1 MARKRLAY
9 IAIALLLAVAGAAG
23 SIYWAAVQV
32 PDFYQQALTEQPDPL
47 VRRAEAKIFVQRTL
61 RLVDDI
67 KHSDS
72 WSEEFEQQQ
81 INSWLAEE
89 LHRKYAD
96 AVPKGVSE
104 PRVNL
109 IDGVIEI
116 GFHYKNKDWNGIV
129 SLRLKPWVPE
139 ENQLALEIESIKAGL
154 VPIPLDDVI
163 KELSAKFKADSWK
176 LEWSQS
182 NGNDVLIV
190 HFESEKENEPVLT
203 GLQVDEGVVRVT
215 GERRGAKQ
223 SMVFEMPR
231 LANQS
236 RR

>member
-1 MARKRLAY
+1 MARKRLAF
-9 IAIALLLAVAGAAG
+9 IAIALLATVAGTVG
-23 SIYWAAVQV
+23 TILWAVVQV
-32 PDFYQQALTEQPDPL
+32 PDFYQQALTEQSDPV
-47 VRRAEAKIFVQRTL
+47 VRKREAKKFVQRTL
-61 RLVDDI
+61 QLVDGI
-67 KHSDS
+67 KHSDT
-72 WSEEFEQQQ
+72 WAEEFEQQQ

-109 IDGVIEI
+109 VEDSIEI
-116 GFHYKNKDWNGIV
+116 GFHYRHKDWNGIV

-154 VPIPLDDVI
+154 VPIHLDDVI
-163 KELSAKFKADSWK
+163 KELSAKLKADSWK

-190 HFESEKENEPVLT
+190 HFESEKEDEPVLT
-203 GLQVDEGVVRVT
+203 GVQVDKGVVRVR
-215 GERRGAKQ
+215 GERRGADK

>member
-9 IAIALLLAVAGAAG
+9 IAIALLLTVAGGAG

-32 PDFYQQALTEQPDPL
+32 PDFYQQALTEQPDPV
-47 VRRAEAKIFVQRTL
+47 VRKAEAKRFVQRTL

-109 IDGVIEI
+109 VDGVIEI
-116 GFHYKNKDWNGIV
+116 GFHYRHKDWSGIV
-129 SLRLKPWVPE
+129 SLRLRPWVPE

-163 KELSAKFKADSWK
+163 KELSAKFNADSWK

-190 HFESEKENEPVLT
+190 HFESEKEDEPVLT
-203 GLQVDEGVVRVT
+203 GVQVEEGVVRVA
-215 GERRGAKQ
+215 GERRGAEK
-223 SMVFEMPR
+223 SMIFEMPR